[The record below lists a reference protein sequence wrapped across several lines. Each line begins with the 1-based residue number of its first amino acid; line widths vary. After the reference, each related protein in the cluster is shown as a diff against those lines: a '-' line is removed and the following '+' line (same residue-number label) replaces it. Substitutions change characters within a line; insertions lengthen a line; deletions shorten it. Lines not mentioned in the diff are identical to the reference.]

1 MKEISFGSLRTCVA
15 VAAVSI
21 GIALISSTAKA
32 QSEWGN
38 NGSQS
43 ADNAKKAPPPPPI
56 EISGT
61 WDGTIQDSKNGP
73 GMLSLTFTEKSNTKK
88 GTLKG
93 TWTTSYP
100 DTAPEGAIN
109 DVGTITGSVIGSAV
123 ALTLL
128 PRKGDALGDCRLIFN
143 STEASQASLT
153 GTYRFSVCGESNT
166 GIITLAPGLPPT
178 TVFVNIADDFFFPT
192 RVTITR
198 GQTVRWTNNGGE
210 AHSVTANPGSERCKP
225 ASGEAFASPSIGP
238 ATTFDHTFNNSG
250 SFAYHCEI
258 HGCMMKGTVIVE

>member
-1 MKEISFGSLRTCVA
+1 MKEISFGSLGTCA
-15 VAAVSI
+15 AIAAVSI

-38 NGSQS
+38 DGPQS
-43 ADNAKKAPPPPPI
+43 VANVKKTPPPPPI

-73 GMLSLTFTEKSNTKK
+73 GMLSLTFTENSNAKK

-93 TWTTSYP
+93 TWVTSYP
-100 DTAPEGAIN
+100 QTAPEGAIN
-109 DVGTITGSVIGSAV
+109 DVGTITGSVVGSAV
-123 ALTLL
+123 AITLL
-128 PRKGDALGDCRLIFN
+128 PRKGDALGNCRLIFN
-143 STEASQASLT
+143 STEASQESIT

-178 TVFVNIADDFFFPT
+178 TVFVNMGDDYFFPLK
-192 RVTITR
+192 VTITK

-210 AHSVTANPGSERCKP
+210 AHSVTANPGSEKCKP
-225 ASGEAFASPSIGP
+225 ASGEAFASPTIGS

-258 HGCMMKGTVIVE
+258 HGCMMKGTIIVQ